1 MSTQTPS
8 HYEIVSHMPPDAVV
22 TFHSVSWEE
31 YEQLLDEV
39 GESSG
44 FRISYDDGTLQIMT
58 LSSEH
63 EKYVRFFESL
73 ITAIRLRLHINI
85 ISFGSATI
93 KRRGQ
98 KKGEEPDACFYIQSA
113 AQIGNKL
120 QLDFSKDPPP
130 DLAVEVDI
138 HHESDPTLS
147 IYAGLRIGEVW
158 RFDGRTVTINV
169 LQAGNYVEVGQSRA
183 LPLLSNQI
191 LTDSLKLL
199 QTAGE
204 LQAIIDFDRWL
215 ESQQHTRF

>member
-85 ISFGSATI
+85 ISFG
-93 KRRGQ
+93 
-98 KKGEEPDACFYIQSA
+98 
-113 AQIGNKL
+113 
-120 QLDFSKDPPP
+120 
-130 DLAVEVDI
+130 
-138 HHESDPTLS
+138 
-147 IYAGLRIGEVW
+147 
-158 RFDGRTVTINV
+158 
-169 LQAGNYVEVGQSRA
+169 
-183 LPLLSNQI
+183 
-191 LTDSLKLL
+191 
-199 QTAGE
+199 
-204 LQAIIDFDRWL
+204 
-215 ESQQHTRF
+215 

>member
-93 KRRGQ
+93 KRRRQ
-98 KKGEEPDACFYIQSA
+98 KKGKEPDACFYIQSA

-130 DLAVEVDI
+130 DLAVEVD
-138 HHESDPTLS
+138 DPTLS

-191 LTDSLKLL
+191 LTDFLKLL